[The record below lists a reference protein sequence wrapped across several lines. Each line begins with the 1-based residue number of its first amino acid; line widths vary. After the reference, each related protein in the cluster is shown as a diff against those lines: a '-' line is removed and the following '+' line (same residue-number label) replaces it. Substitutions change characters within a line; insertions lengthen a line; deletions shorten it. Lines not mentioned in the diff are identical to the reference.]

1 MKLLVVLCLVAAAAA
16 MPQAGLVGPSGV
28 IGPSGL
34 VGPSGPVQFHQPA
47 YAFLGNHAH
56 AHVAALNALR
66 QPARVAA
73 SFQAAPAVPGQ
84 YGLDAAGCV
93 TGPSGRV
100 CPTGNIQF
108 T

>member
-1 MKLLVVLCLVAAAAA
+1 MKVLAVLCLAAAASA

-34 VGPSGPVQFHQPA
+34 VGPSGPVQFNQPA
-47 YAFLGNHAH
+47 WAFLGNQAH
-56 AHVAALNALR
+56 AHLAAINALR
-66 QPARVAA
+66 QPARAAA
-73 SFQAAPAVPGQ
+73 SFQPAPAVPGQ
-84 YGLDAAGCV
+84 YGVDGAGCV
-93 TGPSGRV
+93 VGPSGKV